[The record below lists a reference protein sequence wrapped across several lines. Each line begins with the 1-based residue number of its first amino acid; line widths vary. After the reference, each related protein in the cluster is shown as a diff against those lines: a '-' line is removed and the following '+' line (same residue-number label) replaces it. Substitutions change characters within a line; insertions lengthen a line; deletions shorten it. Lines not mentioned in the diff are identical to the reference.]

1 MHGERC
7 RERPN
12 ELTWSYKPS
21 LAAHG
26 SRLSLGLPHLLTSSG
41 SFEFTFVGGMSQGS
55 LAVHAPKQTSSLSR
69 QSPSQDARKTW
80 WPSCQ
85 EPTLV
90 SRRTIRK
97 KSATRHSGPWFP

>member
-55 LAVHAPKQTSSLSR
+55 PGGPRAQTNIKSQSSVAVTRCA
-69 QSPSQDARKTW
+69 QDVVAK
-80 WPSCQ
+80 
-85 EPTLV
+85 
-90 SRRTIRK
+90 
-97 KSATRHSGPWFP
+97 